1 MLAQMAD
8 RFPHIVE
15 LMSEVAHDDVDAT
28 LGWCDDQFEFEF
40 ALDLILEGLER
51 RRDTAPSAGPGDPVR
66 PSTRSDGPTSRAT

>member
-40 ALDLILEGLER
+40 EFGLDLILDGLER
-51 RRDTAPSAGPGDPVR
+51 RRTAA
-66 PSTRSDGPTSRAT
+66 